1 MGSSFVPPCLGPS
14 VFSFF
19 QLLAFSLSDL
29 ARYFQG
35 LGSPPQFQVTL
46 NFWEENPDPSHTSQ
60 SLIAV
65 QVSQQSLPA
74 RGWYEKGVLGKKA
87 RGIASG
93 PVVLRDPSP
102 TSPHRW
108 SRPLPDVC

>member
-1 MGSSFVPPCLGPS
+1 MLFRS
-14 VFSFF
+14 
-19 QLLAFSLSDL
+19 SLSDL

-35 LGSPPQFQVTL
+35 LGPPPKFQVTL

-74 RGWYEKGVLGKKA
+74 RGRYIPEKGILGKKPQ
-87 RGIASG
+87 GIASS
-93 PVVLRDPSP
+93 PVVLTDPSP

-108 SRPLPDVC
+108 SKPLPGVC